1 MARMGRLL
9 AKTGSWRSLSWALL
23 PAILALAAPLVMGR
37 LGPLF
42 AADANIP
49 SPDVETAA
57 ERGYRWLTTKP
68 YIPIAHDQ
76 DVFDDLWR
84 VWEEPLRTKAA
95 KATVEERRK
104 MAFSRYGLTESPNL
118 PGPVAMQYVDAGHG
132 GWAINCLSCHGGKV
146 LGKSMPGLP
155 NSHYAMQTFSDEV
168 RMIKARQG
176 KLSAIELAA
185 ASFPMGNSN
194 GTTNA
199 VMFGVALGFLRDEN
213 LNMRPADALPSFVH
227 HDMDAPPW
235 WNVKKKTYLYI
246 DGFAPKSHRSLMQF
260 LLVPQNDAAK
270 FREWENDFKD
280 LYAWIESLE
289 PPKYPFEINHA
300 LADKGRAIFEWNCS
314 SCHGTYGEKWTYP
327 NKLVP
332 IEEVGTDRVR
342 LDALTPVQRYGYQV
356 SWFGALDDKKVVTDP
371 GGYVAPPLDGIWASA
386 PYLHNG
392 AVPTLWHLFHADQ
405 RPTVWQRSEDGYDQE
420 KIGLEVTTMTELP
433 RAATTGRDKRRY
445 FDTRLF
451 GKSSEGHTF
460 PEALDEPEKQAV
472 IEYLKTL

>member
-1 MARMGRLL
+1 MRTRP
-9 AKTGSWRSLSWALL
+9 T
-23 PAILALAAPLVMGR
+23 
-37 LGPLF
+37 
-42 AADANIP
+42 
-49 SPDVETAA
+49 PDVETAA
-57 ERGYRWLTTKP
+57 DRGYRWLTTKP

-76 DVFDDLWR
+76 DVFDELWK

-104 MAFSRYGLTESPNL
+104 MAFSRYGLTESPDRS
-118 PGPVAMQYVDAGHG
+118 GPVAMQYVDAGHG
-132 GWAINCLSCHGGKV
+132 GWSINCLSCHGGKV

-155 NSHYAMQTFSDEV
+155 NSHFAMQTFSDEV
-168 RMIKARQG
+168 RMVKARQG

-213 LNMRPADALPSFVH
+213 LNMRRADALPSFVH

-270 FREWENDFKD
+270 FREWEADFKD

-289 PPKYPFEINHA
+289 PPKYPFRNQSRRWPTKE
-300 LADKGRAIFEWNCS
+300 RTIFEQNCS
-314 SCHGTYGEKWTYP
+314 IATAPTARSGLIRTNSCRSTRWG
-327 NKLVP
+327 
-332 IEEVGTDRVR
+332 
-342 LDALTPVQRYGYQV
+342 LTACGSIRSRRCSATATSSAGSAQ
-356 SWFGALDDKKVVTDP
+356 LDDKKVVTDP

-392 AVPTLWHLFHADQ
+392 SVPTLWHLFHADE
-405 RPTVWQRSEDGYDQE
+405 RPVVWQRSEDGYDQQNV
-420 KIGLEVTTMTELP
+420 GLEVTTMTELP
-433 RAATTGRDKRRY
+433 ATAKTGRDKRRY

-451 GKSSEGHTF
+451 GKSSVGHTF
-460 PEALDEPEKQAV
+460 PDALDEPEKQAV

>member
-1 MARMGRLL
+1 
-9 AKTGSWRSLSWALL
+9 
-23 PAILALAAPLVMGR
+23 
-37 LGPLF
+37 
-42 AADANIP
+42 
-49 SPDVETAA
+49 
-57 ERGYRWLTTKP
+57 
-68 YIPIAHDQ
+68 
-76 DVFDDLWR
+76 
-84 VWEEPLRTKAA
+84 
-95 KATVEERRK
+95 
-104 MAFSRYGLTESPNL
+104 
-118 PGPVAMQYVDAGHG
+118 
-132 GWAINCLSCHGGKV
+132 V

-155 NSHYAMQTFSDEV
+155 NSHFAMQTFNDEV

-176 KLSAIELAA
+176 KLTAFELAA
-185 ASFPMGNSN
+185 APFPMGNSN

-213 LNMRPADALPSFVH
+213 LNMRPADSAPSFTH

-270 FREWENDFKD
+270 FREWEADFKD

-289 PPKYPFEINHA
+289 PPKYPFEIDHA
-300 LADKGRAIFEWNCS
+300 LAGKGRAIFEQNCS

-342 LDALTPVQRYGYQV
+342 LDSLSPEQRYGYQL
-356 SWFGALDDKKVVTDP
+356 SWFGQLDDKKVVTNP

-392 AVPTLWHLFHADQ
+392 AVPTLWHLFHESE
-405 RPTVWQRSEDGYDQE
+405 RPVVWQRTEDGYDQQ
-420 KIGLEVTTMTELP
+420 KVGLEVTTMTDLP
-433 RAATTGRDKRRY
+433 ATATTGRDKRRY

-451 GKSSEGHTF
+451 GKSSGGHTF

>member
-1 MARMGRLL
+1 MSRTEFDREKSAALRFWGRPLL
-9 AKTGSWRSLSWALL
+9 QLL
-23 PAILALAAPLVMGR
+23 LVLAAPAWSVL
-37 LGPLF
+37 PSW
-42 AADANIP
+42 AADANLP
-49 SPDVETAA
+49 TDSETAA
-57 ERGYRWLTTKP
+57 QRGYRWLTTKP
-68 YIPIAHDQ
+68 YIPVAHDQ
-76 DVFDDLWR
+76 DVFDELWK
-84 VWEEPLRTKAA
+84 VWEEPARSQAA

-104 MAFSRYGLTESPNL
+104 MAFSRYGLTESPDV

-132 GWAINCLSCHGGKV
+132 NWSINCLSCHGGKV

-155 NSHYAMQTFSDEV
+155 NSHFAMQTFTDEV

-176 KLSAIELAA
+176 KMSALELAA

-213 LNMRPADALPSFVH
+213 LNMREDVTVPNFVH

-246 DGFAPKSHRSLMQF
+246 DGFAPKSPRALMQF

-270 FREWENDFKD
+270 FREWEADFKD

-289 PPKYPFEINHA
+289 PPKYPFEINHD
-300 LADKGRAIFEWNCS
+300 LADKGRAIFEQNCS

-327 NKLVP
+327 NKLVA
-332 IEEVGTDRVR
+332 IDEVGTDRVR
-342 LDALTPVQRYGYQV
+342 LDALSPEQRYGYQK
-356 SWFGALDDKKVVTDP
+356 SWFGQNDGDKQVVIDP

-392 AVPTLWHLFHADQ
+392 AVPTLWHLFHSDE
-405 RPTVWQRSEDGYDQE
+405 RPVVWQRTEDGYDQQ
-420 KIGLEVTTMTELP
+420 KVGLEVTTMNDLP
-433 RAATTGRDKRRY
+433 ATAKTGRDKRRY

-451 GKSSEGHTF
+451 GKSAVGHTF
-460 PEALDEPEKQAV
+460 PDALEEPEKEAV